1 MRREGPS
8 DDRQRATTPGNC
20 LGSMLSIKRSCR
32 HVRLPRC
39 TRAIQISPRPGRPS
53 VERLCKVRVE
63 LRLARRL
70 FSGICYSSIRPGQI
84 RGGDSQRRKW
94 LFLERVFS
102 SPRPTR
108 GGARAAG
115 GGVGH
120 LPTSWGGSDCRCAQF
135 AVNGLSTEPF
145 AGAEPCGARII
156 SIRARR
162 AAGTCRWPG

>member
-1 MRREGPS
+1 MRREGSS

-20 LGSMLSIKRSCR
+20 LGSMLGIKRSCR
-32 HVRLPRC
+32 HLRLSRC
-39 TRAIQISPRPGRPS
+39 TRAIQISPRPGRPR

-70 FSGICYSSIRPGQI
+70 FSGICNSSIGPGQI

-102 SPRPTR
+102 SARPTGEVPAQRAEGSATSPLR
-108 GGARAAG
+108 GEE
-115 GGVGH
+115 
-120 LPTSWGGSDCRCAQF
+120 SDCRCAQF
-135 AVNGLSTEPF
+135 AANGLSTEPF